1 MDKQHQQNISAYQK
15 AQTFFEERY
24 YDRGMVKWLGY
35 YLSDHTEQIAKE
47 QAYNTQIKARSWQT
61 AMTEIEIT
69 ALLFKAYRQR
79 LKVDLQVKLQSID
92 GTLPAL
98 VSGIVQGYDENNFV
112 FIGTDAIKIDDIQWV
127 GFHK

>member
-1 MDKQHQQNISAYQK
+1 MDKHQQAISAYHR
-15 AQTFFEERY
+15 AQAFFEEKY

-47 QAYNTQIKARSWQT
+47 HAHNTQIKMRSWQT
-61 AMTEIEIT
+61 AMTEDEIT

-79 LKVDLQVKLQSID
+79 LKVDLQVKLQDMD

-112 FIGTDAIKIDDIQWV
+112 FIGADAIKIDDIQWI